1 MEAAAPKEK
10 RKSLFMMVGDPS
22 ADRNAARML
31 AELKKSAPDLEIW
44 GCGGSMMAAEGVEIL
59 HNCEEF
65 TVIGAVEIVKRAK
78 FFIDLEKQIVQA
90 LIARKPD
97 AILLIDFGTF
107 NLKLSKAIRK
117 AGIKSPIL
125 YFTSPQVWGSRPWR
139 IRTIAKTITK
149 MLVIF
154 PFEVAIYRKN
164 SVPVRFVGHPLLKKN
179 VDDDALP
186 SKEEFCAN
194 YKIDPNKPLI
204 GIFAGSRRREVSIF
218 APTLLKATK
227 GLLNKKSD
235 LQFAFSTANEKL
247 HEQTRA
253 AIREHG
259 MDDLV
264 EKNLFLV
271 GKKDNLNLISASDL
285 VWAKSGTTT
294 LEVTLFGKP
303 MLIIYRGDWWE
314 YALYSTL
321 KTINFIGMPNIL
333 AGERLIPE
341 LLQLDC
347 RAEQLVK
354 YTDDLM
360 NVPGLRAEVS
370 RKLLRLRDQ
379 LGQGDYAAN
388 LVEEILAVI

>member
-1 MEAAAPKEK
+1 MESTASKE
-10 RKSLFMMVGDPS
+10 RKSLFVMVGDPS
-22 ADRNAARML
+22 ADRNAARMI
-31 AELKKSAPDLEIW
+31 AELKKSAPDLKIW
-44 GCGGSMMAAEGVEIL
+44 GCGGSTMAGEGVEIL
-59 HNCEEF
+59 HNCEDF
-65 TVIGAVEIVKRAK
+65 TVIGAVEIVKRAR
-78 FFIDLEKQIVQA
+78 FFINLEKQIVQE
-90 LIARKPD
+90 LIERKPD

-107 NLKLSKAIRK
+107 NLKLAKAIRK
-117 AGIKSPIL
+117 AGITNPIL

-139 IRTIAKTITK
+139 IKTIAKTITK

-164 SVPVRFVGHPLLKKN
+164 SVPVRFVGHPLLKKSET
-179 VDDDALP
+179 DAAVP
-186 SKEEFCAN
+186 SKEEFCTG
-194 YKIDPNKPLI
+194 YKMDANKPI
-204 GIFAGSRRREVSIF
+204 VGIFAGSRRREVSIF
-218 APTLLKATK
+218 APTLLKAVK
-227 GLLNKKSD
+227 GLLGKKSD

-247 HEQTRA
+247 KEQTRA
-253 AIREHG
+253 AIRDQG

-264 EKNLFLV
+264 DKNLFLI
-271 GKKDNLNLISASDL
+271 GQKDNLNLISASDL

-303 MLIIYRGDWWE
+303 MLIFYRGEWWE

-333 AGERLIPE
+333 AGERVVPE